1 MNFIKK
7 LLSPKY
13 LWGYFIAAI
22 AFVSLFFLFVRLGLF
37 GKLPTF
43 DEIENPNSNLASE
56 IYSADSVLIGKYY
69 VNNRSNIAFSD
80 LSPWSEKA
88 LLAIED
94 ERFYNHSGVDLEST
108 FRAIVFM
115 GSRGGGSTITQQL
128 AKMMFH
134 RRPSNLV
141 TRVIQ
146 KLKEYILALMIER
159 RYTKEEIIAMYYN
172 MFDFTYNAVGIE
184 SASRIYFNK
193 KPRELN
199 IDEAAIFAGMAQ
211 NPILHNPKKFP
222 ENAKKRRNTV
232 LYKMRELGY
241 ITNTQYEQA
250 INKPIKLDY
259 HPESANDG
267 IAPYFRTELSK
278 FLKQWAKDNPKSD
291 GTTYNIYT
299 DGLKIYTTIDSR
311 LQQHA
316 EAAVI
321 EHLKKHQN
329 IIDAQFK
336 SGWNPWNKEIGK
348 KILLRKCKETEHW
361 YALKQAGWSD
371 KKIEE
376 FFKNDK
382 REMELYTYN
391 GMKKVTAS
399 SYDSVKHYQSM
410 LQAGFM
416 VTEPFTGF
424 VRAWVGGPNYQ
435 YFKFDHCTNQRQVG
449 STFKPIVYTLAVD
462 NGWSPCMVI
471 TPGNGCIG
479 SWCPRGGSGGP
490 QTLKMAL
497 TKSNN
502 KAAAYITL
510 KFGVKALIDMAR
522 RMGITS
528 DLPPYGPICLGAAD
542 ISLIEMMQVYSTFP
556 NAGINSKPIYIVRIE
571 DKDGNVIQNFT
582 TEMKEVLNDN
592 IAYKMVEMM
601 KGPVGPGGTGASLKG
616 KFGLSGIEI
625 AGKTGTTNNNT
636 DAWFI
641 GYTPQLVAG
650 AWVGCDEPIIHILY
664 TGNGMGSAAAMPIFG
679 KFMNKAYNDKS
690 IGLDKQAK
698 FFKPSNEQ
706 LLKSVCDD
714 DEVEIQLDDSGNWL
728 DAPEENYDTEY
739 NLGD

>member
-1 MNFIKK
+1 MDIIKK

-13 LWGYFIAAI
+13 LWGYFIGAI
-22 AFVSLFFLFVRLGLF
+22 AFVTLFFLFVRLGLF

-69 VNNRSNIAFSD
+69 INNRSNIAFSD

-108 FRAIVFM
+108 FRAIIFM
-115 GSRGGGSTITQQL
+115 GKKGGGSTVTQQL

-134 RRPSNLV
+134 RKPTNLIF
-141 TRVIQ
+141 RIIQ
-146 KLKEYILALMIER
+146 KTKEYILALMIER

-184 SASRIYFNK
+184 SASRIYYNK
-193 KPRELN
+193 KPRELT
-199 IDEAAIFAGMAQ
+199 IDEAATFAGMAQ
-211 NPILHNPKKFP
+211 NPNKHNPKRFP

-232 LYKMRELGY
+232 LFKMQELGY
-241 ITNTQYEQA
+241 ITKAQYDQA
-250 INKPIKLDY
+250 IAKPIKLDY

-267 IAPYFRTELSK
+267 LAPYFRTELSK
-278 FLKQWAKDNPKSD
+278 FLKQWAKENPKSD
-291 GTTYNIYT
+291 GSLYNIYT

-311 LQQHA
+311 IQKHA
-316 EAAVI
+316 EEAAI

-336 SGWNPWNKEIGK
+336 SGWNPWKREIGQ
-348 KILLRKCKETEHW
+348 KILLRKCKETQHW
-361 YALKQAGWSD
+361 YNLKEAGWSD

-376 FFKNDK
+376 FFKTNK
-382 REMELYTYN
+382 REMEVYTYN
-391 GMKKVTAS
+391 GMKKVTMTP
-399 SYDSVKHYQSM
+399 YDSVKHYQSM
-410 LQAGFM
+410 LQVGFM
-416 VTEPFTGF
+416 VTEPFTGY
-424 VRAWVGGPNYQ
+424 VKAWVGGPNYE
-435 YFKFDHCTNQRQVG
+435 YFKFDHCTNNRQVG

-522 RMGITS
+522 RMGVTS
-528 DLPPYGPICLGAAD
+528 DLPPYGPLCLGAAD

-592 IAYKMVEMM
+592 IAYKMVDMM

-625 AGKTGTTNNNT
+625 GGKTGTTNDNT

-641 GYTPQLVAG
+641 GFTPQLVAG
-650 AWVGCDEPIIHILY
+650 VWVGCDEPIIHILY
-664 TGNGMGSAAAMPIFG
+664 TGNGMGSAAAMPVFG
-679 KFMNKAYNDKS
+679 KFMNKAYNDKTL
-690 IGLDKQAK
+690 GLDRNAK

-706 LLKSVCDD
+706 LIKGVCDN
-714 DEVEIQLDDSGNWL
+714 DEVSIPLDDSGNWM